1 METTIHLEDIWQDY
15 GLDKLEESLKT
26 LFPEYSVSF
35 SDLLEQILTGDV
47 LGALTELL
55 QSVIKGLGAEAAGL
69 KNILVWLLILG
80 FVSAIMSNFVAIFD
94 KHQIADLSFYVIYL
108 LLTTVLLK
116 CFEQAAQTTV
126 QAVESI
132 VLFIK
137 LLVPTYLL
145 AVGVATGTTTVS
157 AYYQLLLLLIYGA
170 ENILVAGVVPMVYS
184 YCMLAVINGI
194 WIEEKLTLLMDL
206 LLKGIQAVLKAAVG
220 VVTGVSV
227 FQAVITPV
235 LDSVKSS
242 ALQKAISAI
251 PGIGNAADGVV
262 ELITGSAVVIKNC
275 LGIVFLLLLL
285 ALCAAPLLR
294 IFLIACI
301 LKAAAAVMGIVSDKR
316 ITSCTD
322 KVGEGSMMLF
332 RTAGTAM
339 LLFLITI
346 SMIATTTNRGF

>member
-170 ENILVAGVVPMVYS
+170 ENILIAGVVPMVYS
-184 YCMLAVINGI
+184 YCMLAVVNGI

-346 SMIATTTNRGF
+346 SMIATATNRGF